1 MHIFIDESG
10 IHKKVDHSSFALV
23 YIEVDNFE
31 KIEKGIIEIERE
43 LNIEKFHWSEI
54 AWKFKEKFIKEALK
68 LDFKVK
74 LAIIKNPVNPAKEL
88 ERILSHMAIEK
99 KISCIY
105 IDGKKPKWYGLKIKK
120 VLRDR
125 GVSARKVKMIKDDQI
140 ACVRLADMVAGLSR
154 SHFDKKN
161 EKNLQKYYK
170 KLERKLIILMQ

>member
-23 YIEVDNFE
+23 YIEINDFE
-31 KIEKGIIEIERE
+31 AIEKRIIEIENE
-43 LNIEKFHWSEI
+43 LNIEKFHWSEV
-54 AWKFKEKFIKEALK
+54 AWKFKEKFIRETLK

-74 LAIIKNPVNPAKEL
+74 IAIIKNPVNPAKEL

-105 IDGKKPKWYGLKIKK
+105 IDGKKPRWYGLKIKK

-125 GVSARKVKMIKDDQI
+125 GVSARKVKMIKDDQM

-154 SHFDKKN
+154 SHFDRKN

-170 KLERKLIILMQ
+170 ILEKKLIILMQ

>member
-10 IHKKVDHSSFALV
+10 IHKKVDHCSFALV
-23 YIEVDNFE
+23 YVEIDDFA
-31 KIEKGIIEIERE
+31 KIEKRICEIEKE
-43 LNIEKFHWSEI
+43 LKIEKFHWSQV
-54 AWKFKEKFIKEALK
+54 AWKFKEKFIIEILK

-74 LAIIKNPVNPAKEL
+74 IAIIKNPVNPAKEL

-99 KISCIY
+99 KISGIF

-120 VLRDR
+120 VLRDK
-125 GVSARKVKMIKDDQI
+125 GVSVKKVKMVKDDQV

-161 EKNLQKYYK
+161 EKRLRDYYK
-170 KLERKLIILMQ
+170 LLEKKIVIIMQ